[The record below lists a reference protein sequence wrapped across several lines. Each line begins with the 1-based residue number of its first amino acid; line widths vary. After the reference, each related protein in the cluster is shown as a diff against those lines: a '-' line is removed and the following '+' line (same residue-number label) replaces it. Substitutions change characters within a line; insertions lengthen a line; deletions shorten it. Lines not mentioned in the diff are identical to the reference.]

1 MNPTPDSPGLRQGH
15 ALGHYRSVNA
25 YGATSGDQVQLVM
38 RMMQGALDRLHAARG
53 HLQRG
58 ETAAKGEALGRAVSL
73 IDALRACLDHER
85 GGDISSNLAALYDY
99 MIRQITLANLQNDP
113 APLAEV
119 ATLLGEIRE
128 GWETLVRQRARE
140 TQASGT
146 VRA

>member
-1 MNPTPDSPGLRQGH
+1 MNPMPNPHGLGQ
-15 ALGHYRSVNA
+15 ALGHYRSVDA
-25 YGATSGDQVQLVM
+25 YGAAAGDQVQLVL

-85 GGDISSNLAALYDY
+85 GGDISGNLAALYDY
-99 MIRQITLANLQNDP
+99 MIRQITLANLHNDP

-119 ATLLGEIRE
+119 AALLGEIRE
-128 GWETLVRQRARE
+128 GWETIARQRAKEPR
-140 TQASGT
+140 ASGA